1 MAAPNILSLIGVN
14 LIGLGMFRLGVIGSF
29 FHVLM
34 AFVAVVLAYF
44 DLRRKLL
51 LVYFL
56 LFVTNTVFSLVS
68 VRMGFAYYGYGF
80 FLSALVTLVVAYGL
94 AAWSV
99 GRLPYLTFI
108 ANNPSVKG

>member
-1 MAAPNILSLIGVN
+1 M
-14 LIGLGMFRLGVIGSF
+14 SF
-29 FHVLM
+29 VS
-34 AFVAVVLAYF
+34 VVLAYF

-51 LVYFL
+51 IVYFV
-56 LFVTNTVFSLVS
+56 LFASNLIFSLVF

-80 FLSALVTLVVAYGL
+80 FLSALISLIVAYGL